1 MTPPGTHCPGEAW
14 RELCARLN
22 ALRAR
27 EGGWWN
33 RMAADEEAVIRVD
46 EHVVSVRL
54 RGNAFVEIGLRGEEP
69 QCRMAPEHL
78 LLTHPGARVVLDGR
92 EGPRSVRTPDELARH
107 YAHVR
112 RRACSRTDRRQ
123 AILDRLY
130 LRHSCVMAVDV
141 PVPPG
146 TADLVALS
154 PAGMMVFFLLRRYA
168 DGDLRLKGKGSVP
181 WRMKAMNDWL
191 AGPGALDW
199 SRGLLERSASLETRR
214 SRRYRLPD
222 CLSVH
227 PRPGLLVVDF
237 DHAQRLGGLPELR
250 AGLQDG
256 LDRSAARG
264 DIHCLGDAGNISY
277 GTFFSG
283 H

>member
-1 MTPPGTHCPGEAW
+1 
-14 RELCARLN
+14 
-22 ALRAR
+22 
-27 EGGWWN
+27 
-33 RMAADEEAVIRVD
+33 MAADEEAVIRVD